1 MHRAEGGAK
10 RNAKNVVQKIVPV
23 LVAASA
29 LAVAACG
36 EDNEEKN
43 DYVDQVNEVTTT
55 LNEGLTEISSGAAAT
70 SPDQAA
76 TVFADFGTELEAAA
90 SDLEGIEPPD
100 DVTDLHDELVAKIKD
115 LGATATNA
123 ADEIKAAREEPGD
136 EARQRAEREDD
147 PRHRSRVLDVPGLV
161 EELVALAALLRG
173 QVLLRAP
180 LRLLREV
187 EEPRALG
194 AVEALPVAAR
204 GQQHIGH
211 HHDPQPLR
219 EPLAPHQQVPEQERT
234 TGLEPATSSLGSSR
248 STR

>member
-123 ADEIKAAREEPGD
+123 ADEIKAGGVASVTGVATEFIT
-136 EARQRAEREDD
+136 EATTA
-147 PRHRSRVLDVPGLV
+147 ST
-161 EELVALAALLRG
+161 
-173 QVLLRAP
+173 
-180 LRLLREV
+180 EV
-187 EEPRALG
+187 
-194 AVEALPVAAR
+194 
-204 GQQHIGH
+204 
-211 HHDPQPLR
+211 D
-219 EPLAPHQQVPEQERT
+219 T
-234 TGLEPATSSLGSSR
+234 TITEINNKLQD
-248 STR
+248 